1 MALDLA
7 RLRDNVETIRGNM
20 AAAAAR
26 AGRRAEEAT
35 LIAITKYVDAGLARA
50 LVELGIQDLGES
62 RPQELWKKA
71 EALSDLSVRWHLVGH
86 LQRNKLRRTLPL
98 VHLLHSA
105 DSERLLDA
113 IQEEAAQ
120 QQRVVDL
127 FLEINISGEEN
138 KTGMLPDLARALV
151 VRAAHWPQLR
161 IRGLMGMASLEGD
174 AADNRREFAALR
186 ALRDEFG
193 ALATASELRELS
205 MGMSGDY
212 EIAIEEGATFVRVGS
227 AFFEGVE

>member
-7 RLRDNVETIRGNM
+7 RLRANIETIRGNVS
-20 AAAAAR
+20 AAAAR
-26 AGRRAEEAT
+26 AGRRADEVT
-35 LIAITKYVDAGLARA
+35 LVAVTKYVDAELARA
-50 LVELGIQDLGES
+50 VVELGIQDLGES

-71 EALSDLSVRWHLVGH
+71 EALRDLPIRWHLVGH

-120 QQRVVDL
+120 QQRSVDL
-127 FLEINISGEEN
+127 LLEINISGEAN
-138 KTGMLPDLARALV
+138 KTGMLPELARFLV
-151 VRAAHWPQLR
+151 TRAATWPQLR

-174 AADNRREFAALR
+174 AEDNRREFALLR
-186 ALRDEFG
+186 ALRDE
-193 ALATASELRELS
+193 LRGLSPVSKLSELS

-212 EIAIEEGATFVRVGS
+212 EIAIEEGATLIRVGS
-227 AFFEGVE
+227 ALFE

>member
-7 RLRDNVETIRGNM
+7 RLRANIETIRGNVS
-20 AAAAAR
+20 AAAAR
-26 AGRRAEEAT
+26 AGRRADEVT
-35 LIAITKYVDAGLARA
+35 LVAVTKYVDAELARA
-50 LVELGIQDLGES
+50 VVELGIQDLGES

-71 EALSDLSVRWHLVGH
+71 EALRDLPIRWHLVGH

-120 QQRVVDL
+120 QRVVDL
-127 FLEINISGEEN
+127 LLEINISGEAN
-138 KTGMLPDLARALV
+138 KTGMLPELARSLV
-151 VRAAHWPQLR
+151 VRAATWPQLR

-174 AADNRREFAALR
+174 AEDNRREFALLR
-186 ALRDEFG
+186 ALRDELRG
-193 ALATASELRELS
+193 LSQASELNALS

-212 EIAIEEGATFVRVGS
+212 EIAIEEGATLVRVGS
-227 AFFEGVE
+227 ALFE

>member
-1 MALDLA
+1 
-7 RLRDNVETIRGNM
+7 V
-20 AAAAAR
+20 
-26 AGRRAEEAT
+26 GRRAEEAT

-127 FLEINISGEEN
+127 MLEINISGEEN
-138 KTGMLPDLARALV
+138 KTGMRPDAARALAK
-151 VRAAHWPQLR
+151 RASNWPQLR

-174 AADNRREFAALR
+174 AEDNRREFAALR
-186 ALRDEFG
+186 MLRDELY
-193 ALATASELRELS
+193 ALSPASELTELS

>member
-1 MALDLA
+1 MTLDLA
-7 RLRDNVETIRGNM
+7 RLRANIETIRGNVF
-20 AAAAAR
+20 AAAAR
-26 AGRRAEEAT
+26 AGRRADEVT
-35 LIAITKYVDAGLARA
+35 LVAVTKYVDAELARA

-71 EALSDLSVRWHLVGH
+71 EALRDLPIRWHLVGH

-120 QQRVVDL
+120 QQRSVDL
-127 FLEINISGEEN
+127 LLEINISGEAN
-138 KTGMLPDLARALV
+138 KTGMLPELARSLV
-151 VRAAHWPQLR
+151 TRAATWPQLR

-174 AADNRREFAALR
+174 AEDNRREFALLR
-186 ALRDEFG
+186 ALGD
-193 ALATASELRELS
+193 ELRGLSPVSKLSELS

-212 EIAIEEGATFVRVGS
+212 EIAIEEGATLIRVGS
-227 AFFEGVE
+227 ALFE